1 MNLVIWLAVGGLI
14 GWLASLFMK
23 SEFQQGPFLNIVFG
37 IVGAMLG
44 GWFISPLIGVDTLN
58 QDTFSFGALLVS
70 FCGATLLL
78 ALVNMLRRG
87 SVR

>member
-1 MNLVIWLAVGGLI
+1 MNLVIWLAVGGLV
-14 GWLASLFMK
+14 GWLASLFMAADV
-23 SEFQQGPFLNIVFG
+23 QQGPFLNIVFG

-44 GWFISPLIGVDTLN
+44 GWFISPLVGVDVN
-58 QDTFSFGALLVS
+58 QNSFSFGALLVS
-70 FCGATLLL
+70 FFGATLLL